1 MKKKKIVLT
10 IFVFTILISVAI
22 VARPYIF
29 SSTKLIS
36 RNNYNYNYIRA
47 TALDWDS
54 INNFIEL
61 DNTQNSNVD
70 ALINLIDN
78 LSVRRTLKPKSIY
91 NYTVTFTATYSENDS
106 STYTQPVFTL
116 QFYSNNVIGFYE
128 KSNYKKQYFKIE
140 DKEFDIE
147 KIIEN
152 LQ

>member
-47 TALDWDS
+47 TVLDLDS

-70 ALINLIDN
+70 ALINL
-78 LSVRRTLKPKSIY
+78 
-91 NYTVTFTATYSENDS
+91 
-106 STYTQPVFTL
+106 
-116 QFYSNNVIGFYE
+116 
-128 KSNYKKQYFKIE
+128 
-140 DKEFDIE
+140 
-147 KIIEN
+147 EN